1 MGKRSMQRLSSVTG
15 EKLIQPTTANTP
27 VKRPNQE
34 DMQMLDSLCRIAG
47 LAKLY
52 SSLQRPSVS
61 FFRGVT
67 AVWLGSGVPG
77 HLSPRNEDTCSRE
90 NLREAFLAVLKSSK
104 LKTALIPSMSK

>member
-1 MGKRSMQRLSSVTG
+1 MTG
-15 EKLIQPTTANTP
+15 EKLIQSTIANIP

-34 DMQMLDSLCRIAG
+34 DMQMLDSLCGIAE
-47 LAKLY
+47 LAKLC

-61 FFRGVT
+61 FFQGVT
-67 AVWLGSGVPG
+67 AVWLGSGAPG

-104 LKTALIPSMSK
+104 LKTALIASMSK

>member
-15 EKLIQPTTANTP
+15 EKVVQPTTANTP

-34 DMQMLDSLCRIAG
+34 DVQMLDSLCRIAG

-52 SSLQRPSVS
+52 SSLQRPSVG

-90 NLREAFLAVLKSSK
+90 NLREAFLAVLKK
-104 LKTALIPSMSK
+104 LKTKDSSDPVDE